1 MAFFNTVTLIGNL
14 TRDPEL
20 KNLNGDRVVAQFGL
34 AVNKRWRGADGE
46 PREEA
51 MFIDIEA
58 WGRTAELAS
67 QYLTK
72 GSSCLIHGSLKL
84 DTWED
89 KDGSKRS
96 RHRIVANQI
105 QFMDRRGPAS
115 AGADDEASPAIAAT
129 GPAAPAAR
137 GQRRAAVPAGV
148 DLSDEPPF

>member
-20 KNLNGDRVVAQFGL
+20 KNLTGDRVVAQFGL
-34 AVNKRWRGADGE
+34 AVNRRWRGSDGE

-58 WGRTAELAS
+58 WGRIAELAS

-72 GSSCLIHGSLKL
+72 GSSCLVQGRLKL

-89 KDGSKRS
+89 KDGAKRS
-96 RHRIVANQI
+96 RHRIVAEQI

-115 AGADDEASPAIAAT
+115 PSADED
-129 GPAAPAAR
+129 AAPVGTAPAR
-137 GQRRAAVPAGV
+137 GPRRTAVPTGA